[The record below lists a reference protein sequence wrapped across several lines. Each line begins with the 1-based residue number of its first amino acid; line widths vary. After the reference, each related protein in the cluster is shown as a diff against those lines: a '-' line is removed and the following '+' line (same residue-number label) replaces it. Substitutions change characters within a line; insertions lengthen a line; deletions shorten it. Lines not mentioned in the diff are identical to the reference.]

1 MKTGFLSLLMA
12 TALAAAPAAQ
22 SSRELIDVLKSNAPS
37 AEKAITCK
45 RLAVYGDKDA
55 VPALAPLLADPQLA
69 SWARIALEAIPD
81 PAAADALR
89 AALDKLEGNLLVG
102 AINSLGVIRDA
113 KSVPA
118 LVAKLKSADPL
129 VVGAAADA
137 LGRIGGDAS
146 AAALVPAL
154 TSAPAPARTEVA
166 YGCILCAERLL
177 AAGQRDTAAK
187 LYEAVRN
194 AEVPR
199 QRKLEATG
207 GLILARQA
215 AGIPLLVELLH
226 APDSEP
232 KLIRLGLR
240 IARELP
246 GPEVTKM
253 LVAEL
258 DQAALERRPN
268 LLLALADR
276 GGAEV
281 VPAAIK
287 AAKTGNPELSA
298 VAIDVLERQGGSSVV
313 PVLFEIASADI
324 GGAGATAK
332 LALCRLPGAE
342 VDAAAVALLNNPAP
356 ASRRLAIEL
365 VTQRHVAAAVPALLQ
380 AARDADPK
388 VRLASLK
395 ALGDLAGPAEL
406 PALLE
411 LLVKSAAPAEMQVT
425 EAAVIAISLR
435 SAEPVAGSITV
446 TKAVYGD
453 QANQHTADVTQK
465 VAEAVK
471 RGATTVTASNSEF
484 GDPAGGL
491 VKQLRVDYQING
503 QKFSKTCAE
512 LATITLAANIVSPA
526 CTNAVLAAL
535 PGTQGPAKLAM
546 LRILRSI
553 GGQRALAA
561 VLAATTDAD
570 AATQTAAL
578 RVLCDWPDAEAL
590 PKLAQLAKSATDP
603 VIKILALR
611 GYVRLADQSEAATD
625 QKLATLKDALA
636 LAGRDEERKL
646 VLAALGKVRSVDS
659 LALVSPYL
667 ENPALKEEAALAAVA
682 IAENLPAP
690 RPAQVASAMRQ
701 VVKVTANAQLAQRA
715 QALAGN

>member
-1 MKTGFLSLLMA
+1 MKIGFFSLLMA
-12 TALAAAPAAQ
+12 ASLAAVTAAE
-22 SSRELIDVLKSNAPS
+22 SPRDLIDVLKSNAPP

-45 RLAVYGDKDA
+45 RLAIYGGKDA
-55 VPALAPLLADPQLA
+55 VPALAALLADPQLA

-89 AALDKLEGNLLVG
+89 AALDTLQGNLLVG
-102 AINSLGVIRDA
+102 AINSLGVLRDE

-118 LVAKLKSADPL
+118 LVKIKSTDPL
-129 VVGAAADA
+129 VIGAVANA
-137 LGRIGGDAS
+137 LGRIGGDD
-146 AAALVPAL
+146 AAVALVSAL
-154 TSAPAPARTEVA
+154 TNATVPARAEVA

-177 AAGQRDTAAK
+177 AAGQRDVAVN
-187 LYEAVRN
+187 LYEAVRSV
-194 AEVPR
+194 EVPR
-199 QRKLEATG
+199 QLKLEATR

-226 APDSEP
+226 APDSDP
-232 KLIRLGLR
+232 KLLRLGLR
-240 IARELP
+240 IARELS

-253 LVAEL
+253 LNAEL

-298 VAIDVLERQGGSSVV
+298 VAIGVLERQGGAAVV

-324 GGAGATAK
+324 GGAGTTAK

-342 VDAAAVALLNNPAP
+342 VDTAAVALLSHPAP

-365 VTQRHVAAAVPALLQ
+365 VSQRHVASAVPVLLQ

-411 LLVKSAAPAEMQVT
+411 LLVKSAVPAEMQAAEGAVT
-425 EAAVIAISLR
+425 AICLR
-435 SAEPVAGSITV
+435 SAEPVAGSIAV
-446 TKAVYGD
+446 IKAVYGD
-453 QANQHTADVTQK
+453 QANERSADVTQK
-465 VAEAVK
+465 VADAVK
-471 RGATTVTASNSEF
+471 RGTTTVTASNSEF

-503 QKFSKTCAE
+503 RTFSKTCAE
-512 LATITLAANIVSPA
+512 SATITLAANIVSPA
-526 CTNAVLAAL
+526 CSNAVFAAL

-546 LRILRSI
+546 LRILRAI
-553 GGQRALAA
+553 GGQRALDA

-570 AATQTAAL
+570 AATQSAAL

-590 PKLAQLAKSATDP
+590 PKLAQLAKSAADP
-603 VIKILALR
+603 VIRILALR
-611 GYVRLADQSEAATD
+611 GYVRLADLSEAANG

-646 VLAALGKVRSVDS
+646 VLAALGKVRSVES

-667 ENPALKEEAALAAVA
+667 ENPALKEEASLAAVA

-690 RPAQVASAMRQ
+690 RPAQVADTMRQ
-701 VVKVTANAQLAQRA
+701 VVKVTANAPLALRA
-715 QALAGN
+715 KALAGN

>member
-1 MKTGFLSLLMA
+1 MKTGFLTLLLA
-12 TALAAAPAAQ
+12 TALAAVTAAE
-22 SSRELIDVLKSNAPS
+22 SPRKLIDILKSNAPP

-45 RLAVYGDKDA
+45 RLAIYGDKDA

-89 AALDKLEGNLLVG
+89 AALDTLQGNLLVG
-102 AINSLGVIRDA
+102 AINSLGVLRDA

-129 VVGAAADA
+129 VIGAAADA
-137 LGRIGGDAS
+137 LGRIGGGDA
-146 AAALVPAL
+146 ATALVSAL
-154 TSAPAPARTEVA
+154 ASAPAPARSDVA

-177 AAGQRDTAAK
+177 AAGQRAAAPK
-187 LYEAVRN
+187 LYEAVRG

-226 APDSEP
+226 APDSDP
-232 KLIRLGLR
+232 KLLRLGLR
-240 IARELP
+240 IARTLP
-246 GPEVTKM
+246 GAEVTKM
-253 LVAEL
+253 LSAEL
-258 DQAALERRPN
+258 DRAALERRPN

-298 VAIDVLERQGGSSVV
+298 IAIGVLERQGGAAVV

-342 VDAAAVALLNNPAP
+342 VDAAAVALLNNPVP
-356 ASRRLAIEL
+356 DSRRLAIEL
-365 VTQRHVAAAVPALLQ
+365 ATQRHIAAAVPALLQ
-380 AARDADPK
+380 AARDSDPK

-406 PALLE
+406 PTLLE
-411 LLVKSAAPAEMQVT
+411 LLVKSAVPAEMQAAEGAVT
-425 EAAVIAISLR
+425 ANCLR
-435 SAEPVAGSITV
+435 SADPVAGSIAV
-446 TKAVYGD
+446 IKAVYGNL
-453 QANQHTADVTQK
+453 ANGRSADVTKK
-465 VAEAVK
+465 VADAVK
-471 RGATTVTASNSEF
+471 RGTTTVTASNSEF
-484 GDPAGGL
+484 GDPAGGM
-491 VKQLRVDYQING
+491 VKQLRIDYQING

-512 LATITLAANIVSPA
+512 SATITLAANIVSPA
-526 CTNAVLAAL
+526 CANAVFAAL
-535 PGTQGPAKLAM
+535 PATQGPAKLAM

-553 GGQRALAA
+553 GGQRALEA
-561 VLAATTDAD
+561 VLSATTDAD

-578 RVLCDWPDAEAL
+578 RVLCEWPGAEAS

-611 GYVRLADQSEAATD
+611 GYIRLADQSESATE
-625 QKLATLKDALA
+625 QKLTTLKDALA

-646 VLAALGKVRSVDS
+646 VLAALGKIRSVDA
-659 LALVSPYL
+659 LALISPYL
-667 ENPALKEEAALAAVA
+667 DSAPIKEEAALAAVA

-715 QALAGN
+715 KALAGN

>member
-1 MKTGFLSLLMA
+1 MKTGFLTLLMA
-12 TALAAAPAAQ
+12 TALAAATAAE
-22 SSRELIDVLKSNAPS
+22 SPRELIDILKSNAPP
-37 AEKAITCK
+37 AQKAITCK
-45 RLAVYGDKDA
+45 RLAIYGDKDA

-89 AALDKLEGNLLVG
+89 AALDTLQGNLLVG
-102 AINSLGVIRDA
+102 AINSLGVLRDA

-129 VVGAAADA
+129 VIGAVADA
-137 LGRIGGDAS
+137 LGRIGGDDA
-146 AAALVPAL
+146 AAALVSAL
-154 TSAPAPARTEVA
+154 TKAPAPVQADVA

-177 AAGQRDTAAK
+177 AAGQRATAAK
-187 LYEAVRN
+187 LYEAVRG

-226 APDSEP
+226 APDSDP
-232 KLIRLGLR
+232 KLLRLGLR
-240 IARELP
+240 IARTLP
-246 GPEVTKM
+246 GAEVTKM
-253 LVAEL
+253 LSAEL
-258 DQAALERRPN
+258 DRAALERRPN

-287 AAKTGNPELSA
+287 AAKTGNPELAA
-298 VAIDVLERQGGSSVV
+298 VAIGVLERQGGAAVV
-313 PVLFEIASADI
+313 PVLFEMASADI

-342 VDAAAVALLNNPAP
+342 VDAAAVALLNNPEP
-356 ASRRLAIEL
+356 VSRRLAIEL
-365 VTQRHVAAAVPALLQ
+365 VTQRHIAAAVPALLQ
-380 AARDADPK
+380 AARDSDPK

-395 ALGDLAGPAEL
+395 ALGDLAGPAQL
-406 PALLE
+406 PTLLE
-411 LLVKSAAPAEMQVT
+411 LLVKSAATAEMQAAEGTVT
-425 EAAVIAISLR
+425 AICFR
-435 SAEPVAGSITV
+435 SAEPVAGSIAV
-446 TKAVYGD
+446 IKAVYGD
-453 QANQHTADVTQK
+453 LANGHSADVTNK
-465 VAEAVK
+465 VVDAVK

-491 VKQLRVDYQING
+491 VKQLRIDYQING

-512 LATITLAANIVSPA
+512 SATITLAANIVSPA
-526 CTNAVLAAL
+526 CANAVFAAL

-578 RVLCDWPDAEAL
+578 RVLCEWPGAEAL

-603 VIKILALR
+603 VIRILALR
-611 GYVRLADQSEAATD
+611 GYVRLADQSEAATG

-646 VLAALGKVRSVDS
+646 VLAALGKIRSVDA

-667 ENPALKEEAALAAVA
+667 DSAPIKEEAALAAVA

-701 VVKVTANAQLAQRA
+701 VVKVTANTQLAQRA
-715 QALAGN
+715 KTLADN